1 MERAYLGCWRGKAI
15 MALRLL
21 EVIVPEQYFN
31 DVQELLNE
39 NEISDFWETCSCE
52 SNIIFKI
59 ILQVEKTEVLID
71 QFESKYKHLDGFRL
85 ILFPVEASFPSP
97 RQIEKKSEDSVVNGY
112 QEKSIRVSRQE
123 LYSDI
128 FDSSKLTNVFL
139 IMVFLSTVVAAVGLL
154 RDNTAIIIG
163 AMVIAPLLGPNVA
176 MSLATTL
183 GDYELGA
190 SAIKTNLS
198 GIALSFLIALVL
210 GFFLD
215 INFNQPEILSRT
227 VVGYGD
233 IILALASGIAGALA
247 FTSGVSATLIG
258 VMVAVALIP
267 PLVVSGLLL
276 GAGFVFKSLDA
287 ILLLTINMICIN
299 LSGTVVFLLQGI
311 RPVNWWE
318 AAKAKKA
325 TRVAIAIWTFLL
337 CILIL
342 LLFSKIERNV

>member
-1 MERAYLGCWRGKAI
+1 

-21 EVIVPEQYFN
+21 EVIVPEQNFN
-31 DVQELLNE
+31 DVTELLKQ
-39 NEISDFWETCSCE
+39 NEISNFWQTCSCE
-52 SNIIFKI
+52 SKIIFKI
-59 ILQVEKTEVLID
+59 ILQVEKTEGLID
-71 QFESKYKHLDGFRL
+71 QFESRYKHLESFRL
-85 ILFPVEASFPSP
+85 ILFPLEASYPSP
-97 RQIEKKSEDSVVNGY
+97 KQIEKKSEESLADGS
-112 QEKSIRVSRQE
+112 QKAPLRVSRQE
-123 LYSDI
+123 LYNDI

-190 SAIKTNLS
+190 SSIKTNLS
-198 GIALSFLIALVL
+198 GITLSFVISLVL
-210 GFFLD
+210 GFFLNID
-215 INFNQPEILSRT
+215 PDQPEILSRT
-227 VVGYGD
+227 IVGYGD

-276 GAGFVFKSLDA
+276 GSGFVYKSLDA

-299 LSGTVVFLLQGI
+299 VSGTLVFVLQGI
-311 RPVNWWE
+311 RPISWWE

-325 TRVAIAIWTFLL
+325 TRVAISVWTLLLLILIFLL
-337 CILIL
+337 YY
-342 LLFSKIERNV
+342 KIERNV

>member
-1 MERAYLGCWRGKAI
+1 

-21 EVIVPEQYFN
+21 EVIVPEQHFN
-31 DVQELLNE
+31 DVSELLKK
-39 NEISDFWETCSCE
+39 NEISDFWQTCSCE
-52 SNIIFKI
+52 SKIIFKI
-59 ILQVEKTEVLID
+59 ILQVEKTEGLID
-71 QFESKYKHLDGFRL
+71 QFESKYKHLDSFRL
-85 ILFPVEASFPSP
+85 ILFPLEASYPSP
-97 RQIEKKSEDSVVNGY
+97 KQIEKKSEESLVDGS
-112 QEKSIRVSRQE
+112 QKIPIRVSRQE
-123 LYSDI
+123 LYNDI

-190 SAIKTNLS
+190 SSIKTNLS
-198 GIALSFLIALVL
+198 GITLSFVISLVL
-210 GFFLD
+210 GFFLNID
-215 INFNQPEILSRT
+215 PDQPEILSRT
-227 VVGYGD
+227 IVGYGD

-276 GAGFVFKSLDA
+276 GAGFVYKSLDA
-287 ILLLTINMICIN
+287 LLLLTINMICIN
-299 LSGTVVFLLQGI
+299 VSGTLVFILQGI
-311 RPVNWWE
+311 RPVSWWE
-318 AAKAKKA
+318 ATKAKKA
-325 TRVAIAIWTFLL
+325 TRVAITTWTLL
-337 CILIL
+337 LLILIL
-342 LLFSKIERNV
+342 LLYYKIEKPV